1 MHFKV
6 DNHKVPLEK
15 IYYNNDLFFVLLLF
29 SFFLLGILKSY
40 YWNYTKLILKGVFFQ
55 RYANQYLR
63 EENALTE
70 RVDFLTFIIMA
81 LNFSLL
87 IAFFENNIS
96 SSKLALI
103 FICTILFFAIKALV
117 VRLLGFLFFAKDLS
131 RLAVFF
137 SFIFERSLAIILL
150 PLIVILYYF
159 SFDISGVLSLVIFS
173 IILIFFAVKFFQLK
187 KIGRSIF
194 GLSNFYIF
202 LYLCGLEILPLLII
216 AKKLGYY

>member
-1 MHFKV
+1 LHFKV
-6 DNHKVPLEK
+6 DNRKVPLEK
-15 IYYNNDLFFVLLLF
+15 IYYNNDLFFILLLF
-29 SFFLLGILKSY
+29 SFFLLGILRSY

-70 RVDFLTFIIMA
+70 RVDFLTFIIMV

-103 FICTILFFAIKALV
+103 FMCTVLFFAIKALV
-117 VRLLGFLFFAKDLS
+117 VRFLGFLFFAKDLS
-131 RLAVFF
+131 KLAVFF

-159 SFDISGVLSLVIFS
+159 SFDISGGLSLVIFS

-187 KIGRSIF
+187 KIGHSIF
-194 GLSNFYIF
+194 ALSNFYIF